1 MKAVNL
7 QTEYLTNPIGVD
19 FVNPVLTWNVSGGK
33 KQTAYRLYAYVNGDL
48 KVDTGKVVSSSMRYT
63 YPLELHSREIVTWEV
78 VLWDEDDK
86 EGK

>member
-33 KQTAYRLYAYVNGDL
+33 KQTAYRLYAYVNG
-48 KVDTGKVVSSSMRYT
+48 
-63 YPLELHSREIVTWEV
+63 ELRV
-78 VLWDEDDK
+78 
-86 EGK
+86 